1 MRFPIT
7 GFGIESKGSDTA
19 GLGHMAHSKAF
30 IMTLRNVSKKNIPK
44 NVPTS
49 EPTRTRAL
57 KALETSPCSETASTS
72 VRTSEVTKVVCTR
85 RRKKRSSA
93 IKHHAVNKQVTELRK
108 SENMANTKGRGIK
121 RSVSDSDHGDD
132 GPVIKSRKVIKRSPS
147 SDDWYDQT
155 NTYYSDLKKRTPGSE
170 FDDRLS
176 TKRHKTQKKFPDSD
190 GFDVDN
196 LSQHPIGRGRSYT
209 HDLKTS
215 DHNNVPFESRG
226 QLSSS
231 RYISEKNSA
240 VKVFRLSNDYDAAE
254 TTHKPARKRKSNV
267 QHSSAVDQILSTL
280 PTHTPKLRDITNLL
294 SAQKWYELDRIPANV
309 RKVCRNVP
317 MLIPSEK
324 CWVSG
329 KSPYAALHL
338 VADAVLNLS
347 PEEYVIE
354 DNGTGAAKKKAI
366 KEVITQLF
374 DPPPEGPLIAH
385 NVPTVEAKRFD
396 VEAISKKI
404 TPPSKEHIYSAMNVT
419 PANTVVDIHV
429 DQGTNGLSVGVG
441 KDEDPWQ
448 IKVHKVWFFWPPTE
462 HNLATYEELK
472 QSKELRLLRS
482 SELQH
487 GIITAFGIHHG
498 IFIPAGWLHATV
510 TTRSGFL
517 GGINVHSPDTILM
530 ASKIKS
536 MDLRLTPY
544 EVSQH
549 LYNFQDAIEVALDP
563 SITEPQPALDAA
575 IQGWFE
581 VEAALRGIKIN
592 MAHNRSQCSKILDAW
607 STVLEQHPEL
617 DDRCCGCW
625 EGRKQ
630 RCEGCCSCRNKKK
643 RFRKHFWMEH
653 LAFLQSSKYEVPSF
667 VQHRR

>member
-1 MRFPIT
+1 
-7 GFGIESKGSDTA
+7 
-19 GLGHMAHSKAF
+19 MAHSKTF
-30 IMTLRNVSKKNIPK
+30 IMTLRNVSKRNIPK
-44 NVPTS
+44 NVATS

-57 KALETSPCSETASTS
+57 NAPERSPRSETTSTS
-72 VRTSEVTKVVCTR
+72 LGTSEDTKVVHTAR
-85 RRKKRSSA
+85 REKRITA
-93 IKHHAVNKQVTELRK
+93 IKHHTVNKQVTELRK
-108 SENMANTKGRGIK
+108 SENIANSKGRGIK
-121 RSVSDSDHGDD
+121 RSVSYSAQGDD
-132 GPVIKSRKVIKRSPS
+132 GPAIKRRKVIKRSPS
-147 SDDWYDQT
+147 SDHWYDQT
-155 NTYYSDLKKRTPGSE
+155 NANYPDHKKRTPDSDG
-170 FDDRLS
+170 FGDRLS
-176 TKRHKTQKKFPDSD
+176 AKRRKTPKSFPDSD
-190 GFDVDN
+190 GVDVDDI
-196 LSQHPIGRGRSYT
+196 LQHPAGRGRSNAQNLET
-209 HDLKTS
+209 AN
-215 DHNNVPFESRG
+215 HNDVPFESHG
-226 QLSSS
+226 HLSSS
-231 RYISEKNSA
+231 RYISEKNPA
-240 VKVFRLSNDYDAAE
+240 AKAFRLLNDLDAAKA
-254 TTHKPARKRKSNV
+254 THKPARKRKSTV
-267 QHSSAVDQILSTL
+267 QHSPAVNQMLSTL
-280 PTHTPKLRDITNLL
+280 PTHTPKLRDIAELL
-294 SAQKWYELDRIPANV
+294 FAQKWYELDHIPANI

-329 KSPYAALHL
+329 KSPYSALHL

-366 KEVITQLF
+366 KEVISQLF

-385 NVPTVEAKRFD
+385 NVPTVEAKRFN
-396 VEAISKKI
+396 VEAISRKI

-448 IKVHKVWFFWPPTE
+448 IKVYKVWLFWPPTE

-517 GGINVHSPDTILM
+517 GGINVHSSDTILM

-563 SITEPQPALDAA
+563 SIAEPEPALVAA

-581 VEAALRGIKIN
+581 IEAALRGIKIN

-607 STVLEQHPEL
+607 STILEQHPEL

-625 EGRKQ
+625 EGREE
-630 RCEGCCSCRNKKK
+630 RREGCCSCRNKKK